1 MLNFNRN
8 WAVWNT
14 YPARSFKL
22 SAWQKYGFTRGKFL
36 YSNLQK
42 MFRNDN
48 LSLKLSILRWWA
60 WIWFEIWNGEISK
73 NAVSMMYITQMSC
86 IITSQFIVFT
96 RLTDKEKNWWKL
108 QFLPLPLKSSIW
120 KTAIPEMFESSL
132 KMTKKLKIPRILIY
146 SQKIFIQ

>member
-48 LSLKLSILRWWA
+48 LSLKLSLLRWWA

-73 NAVSMMYITQMSC
+73 NAVSMMCITQMSC
-86 IITSQFIVFT
+86 MITSEFIVFT
-96 RLTDKEKNWWKL
+96 HLTDEKKIDENYNFCPYHLKVQCEKE
-108 QFLPLPLKSSIW
+108 PYLKS
-120 KTAIPEMFESSL
+120 L
-132 KMTKKLKIPRILIY
+132 KVL
-146 SQKIFIQ
+146 